1 MAEVTQK
8 PTGLPSTNDLDKFP
22 IQKPLIETAFTRFNG
37 NSPEQL
43 ENPPDLDGER
53 TYVVTAQCVGVDRRR
68 RKDGEERVTAV
79 MQITSCHE
87 QGKVPA
93 ADDSQGGL
101 FDDAGADSEGEGASS

>member
-1 MAEVTQK
+1 MAEVTEK
-8 PTGLPSTNDLDKFP
+8 PKGLPSANALDRFP
-22 IQKPLIETAFTRFNG
+22 IQQPLIDTAFTRFNG

-53 TYVVTAQCVGVDRRR
+53 TYIVTAQCVGVDRRR

-79 MQITSCHE
+79 MQITSCYE

-101 FDDAGADSEGEGASS
+101 FDDSAGEGDGS